1 MGMKIVWK
9 LQEGKEET
17 GLKHLHLLSPEI
29 LAIDILPVPPHY
41 KKGKYV
47 TSHVHLNVT
56 YACVA
61 KETETISPKL
71 DENSGVKWI
80 PVDEIA
86 FWVKEEDMKPVYKK
100 LMEKI
105 FLLGH

>member
-1 MGMKIVWK
+1 M
-9 LQEGKEET
+9 
-17 GLKHLHLLSPEI
+17 
-29 LAIDILPVPPHY
+29 
-41 KKGKYV
+41 
-47 TSHVHLNVT
+47 
-56 YACVA
+56 A

-105 FLLGH
+105 FLLGNK

>member
-1 MGMKIVWK
+1 MPVWQK
-9 LQEGKEET
+9 KQKRF
-17 GLKHLHLLSPEI
+17 LLSWM
-29 LAIDILPVPPHY
+29 
-41 KKGKYV
+41 
-47 TSHVHLNVT
+47 
-56 YACVA
+56 
-61 KETETISPKL
+61 
-71 DENSGVKWI
+71 NSGVKWI